1 MRVFLLLI
9 VSVLVGCSESSSNGM
24 DAADATVESVDTG
37 PVPETDA
44 STDTVARGLKSL
56 YMGHSY
62 FRRQAEA
69 MQEYAELAGIEGHD
83 STTIFYGGFK
93 GSAAAIWNNESAPD
107 SQAIVKGHLD
117 GGDIEMLGMTIFVD
131 EEAPEGDVR
140 RIDSQ
145 IQGLK
150 NWIEYARSKNPDTI
164 FFVALPWL
172 GRPLDYVGETGD
184 PQTSGH
190 EAYRARI
197 LESESG
203 ILPLIDELRATFED
217 SEIFLLAYGQGSVEL
232 RTLYN
237 TGNLPDVDTLVSED
251 GLLGIHRD
259 THGHAEQLLTD
270 LNTLVWLESIYNY
283 NVLEFSKEYTYTTDI
298 KQLAHDVANRQ
309 DPAYK
314 RQFP

>member
-1 MRVFLLLI
+1 MRGLFVVIISL
-9 VSVLVGCSESSSNGM
+9 LVGCSGSSS
-24 DAADATVESVDTG
+24 DHTG
-37 PVPETDA
+37 APDA
-44 STDTVARGLKSL
+44 SAKPGAQGLKSL

-107 SQAIVKGHLD
+107 SQATVKDHLD
-117 GGDIEMLGMTIFVD
+117 GGDVEMLGMTIFVD

-140 RIDSQ
+140 HIDSQ

-172 GRPLDYVGETGD
+172 GRPLEYVGETGD

-197 LESESG
+197 LEAETG
-203 ILPLIDELRATFED
+203 IKSLIDELRNTFED

-237 TGNLPDVDTLVSED
+237 TGNLPDVDTLVSHN
-251 GLLGIHRD
+251 GLLGIHSD
-259 THGHAEQLLTD
+259 EHGHAEQLLTD
-270 LNTLVWLESIYNY
+270 LNTLIWLESIYDY
-283 NVLEFSKEYTYTTDI
+283 NVLEFGKEYTYTTDI

-309 DPAYK
+309 SPDY
-314 RQFP
+314 RRRFP

>member
-1 MRVFLLLI
+1 MRALFVVIISL
-9 VSVLVGCSESSSNGM
+9 LVGCSGSSS
-24 DAADATVESVDTG
+24 DHTG
-37 PVPETDA
+37 APDA
-44 STDTVARGLKSL
+44 SAKPSTQGLKSL
-56 YMGHSY
+56 YMGRSY

-107 SQAIVKGHLD
+107 SQATVKDHLD
-117 GGDIEMLGMTIFVD
+117 GGDVEMLGMTIFVD

-140 RIDSQ
+140 HIDSQ

-172 GRPLDYVGETGD
+172 GRPLEFVGETGD

-197 LESESG
+197 LEAETG
-203 ILPLIDELRATFED
+203 IKSLIDELRNTFED

-237 TGNLPDVDTLVSED
+237 TGNLPDVDTLVSHN
-251 GLLGIHRD
+251 GLLGIHSD
-259 THGHAEQLLTD
+259 EHGHAEQLLTD
-270 LNTLVWLESIYNY
+270 LNTLIWLESIYDY
-283 NVLEFSKEYTYTTDI
+283 NVLEFSNEYTYTTDI
-298 KQLAHDVANRQ
+298 KQLAHHVANRQ
-309 DPAYK
+309 SPDY
-314 RQFP
+314 RRRFP